1 MKRKIFIFGNGEFAD
16 LAQYYFKNDLKY
28 EGIELSGFCVS
39 DEFYKED
46 KFQGLPVIKE
56 SDIDKK
62 FPKDQHLAFVALSY
76 KKMNLS
82 RIKVYEKLKAKNYKF
97 ASYVSSK
104 SYNSKFTHGDNCFIL
119 ENQTIQNN
127 VKIGNNVTI
136 WSSNHIGH
144 SSIIHDHT
152 YISSHVCIGGRTT
165 IGEGCFVGINSGIS
179 DGVNIGNAVF
189 ISMGSNISKNIEND
203 SIVIQNP
210 SSEIKKNDK
219 LYQKLKN
226 NILKKY

>member
-1 MKRKIFIFGNGEFAD
+1 VI
-16 LAQYYFKNDLKY
+16 LAQYYFKNDPKY

-39 DEFYKED
+39 DEFHKEN

-62 FPKDQHLAFVALSY
+62 FPKEQYYAFIALSY

-82 RIKVYEKLKAKNYKF
+82 RIKVFEKLKSMNYNF
-97 ASYVSSK
+97 VSYVSSK
-104 SYNSKFTHGDNCFIL
+104 SSNSKFTHGNNCFIL

-144 SSIIHDHT
+144 SSVIKDHT
-152 YISSHVCIGGRTT
+152 YISSHVCIGGRTK
-165 IGEGCFVGINSGIS
+165 IGEGCFIGINSGIS
-179 DGVNIGNAVF
+179 DGLNIGNSVF
-189 ISMGSNISKNIEND
+189 ISMGSNISKNIENQ

-210 SSEIKKNDK
+210 SKEIKKNDK
-219 LYQKLKN
+219 LYQKLKS